1 MRTLPFLYL
10 PDAVT
15 LILLMLILS
24 ELRKVAISHV
34 RQELLIIRRG
44 MLAFRL
50 NNGLDRADAGY
61 LALRSLIDSSIRL
74 APRLSPARLLF
85 VRRLQ
90 KRMEKQSR
98 GLPAPDPVRA
108 ASLCISRIENVPAK
122 EKLKK
127 FQLEMSLALGV
138 FFLVGSISGW
148 AILFVVVPRI
158 VRRSFAHRAGHRAD
172 AFFDMIERVI
182 SRVGRQAQEIG
193 FASWGPK

>member
-15 LILLMLILS
+15 LILLMLVLS

-61 LALRSLIDSSIRL
+61 IALRGLIGSSIRL

-90 KRMEKQSR
+90 KRMAKHGR
-98 GLPAPDPVRA
+98 ALPVPDPVRA
-108 ASLCISRIENVPAK
+108 ASLCINRIKNVPGR
-122 EKLKK
+122 ERLKK

-148 AILFVVVPRI
+148 AILFVVVPKM

-172 AFFDMIERVI
+172 AFFDMVERVL
-182 SRVGRQAQEIG
+182 SRVGRRAQEIG
-193 FASWGPK
+193 FAG